1 MFFHTQKGKAVMR
14 NILGSIR
21 IAMFV
26 ASCSGGAGTNPFDNA
41 AETNTA
47 TTDET
52 SINNT
57 GTTDNTDGSG
67 NTDTSENTVTSISF
81 GGATPS
87 DGNSVVNVTSKNNSI
102 IRSFGRVGDVSY
114 AVDNGNEVLW
124 IDNLG
129 FDGTASDPHTKVA
142 NFGSFSTQDV
152 YAAPFTVTDPK
163 NTEHSAKR
171 VFCDCGNVNIER
183 SWVCCSAP
191 CFQCYRHFE
200 GI

>member
-1 MFFHTQKGKAVMR
+1 MFFHTPKGKAVMR

-26 ASCSGGAGTNPFDNA
+26 ASCSGGADTNPFDNA

-57 GTTDNTDGSG
+57 STTDNTDGSG

-87 DGNSVVNVTSKNNSI
+87 DGNSVVNVTSENNSI
-102 IRSFGRVGDVSY
+102 IRTFGGVGDVRY
-114 AVDNGNEVLW
+114 AVENGNEVLY

-129 FDGTASDPHTKVA
+129 FDGTASDPHTKVS
-142 NFGSFSTQDV
+142 NFGGFGTQDV
-152 YAAPFTVTDPK
+152 YAAPFTVTDPQ
-163 NTEHSAKR
+163 NS
-171 VFCDCGNVNIER
+171 
-183 SWVCCSAP
+183 
-191 CFQCYRHFE
+191 
-200 GI
+200 